1 MYDKTLN
8 ERMIL
13 RLNSRDMTFLINMS
27 EHMNVTVSE
36 CVRMI
41 IGNYRRATEKEMLY
55 NGYTKTP
62 VNDKL

>member
-1 MYDKTLN
+1 MYDKTLT